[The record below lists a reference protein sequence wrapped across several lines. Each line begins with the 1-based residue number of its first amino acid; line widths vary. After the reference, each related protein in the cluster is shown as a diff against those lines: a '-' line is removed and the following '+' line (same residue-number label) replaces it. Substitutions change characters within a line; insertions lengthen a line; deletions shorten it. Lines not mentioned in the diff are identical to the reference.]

1 MARIAFVMDK
11 LLRKIGLSGRSFVP
25 MLLGFGCSVPAIMA
39 TRTLTSERDRKIT
52 IFLTPFM
59 SCSAKLPIYTLFTAA
74 FFKEYQVL
82 IIISLYVLGIFCSI
96 FFALLLKLLVF
107 KGEPIPFV
115 MELPNY
121 RVPTAIS
128 IYRLICKKAK
138 SFITKAFR
146 IIFVATIVIWFF
158 QNFDS
163 RLNLVTDSKDS
174 LLSLLGNF
182 LLPIFKPLGITNW
195 EVCTSFITGFMA
207 KESVVSTLTVLL
219 NGDISKLPLMFTNLT
234 AYVFLVF
241 SLLYTPCVATIATIR
256 HELGK
261 GYAILIPFL
270 QCVIAWLVAFI
281 IYHLG
286 LVILTLL

>member
-1 MARIAFVMDK
+1 M
-11 LLRKIGLSGRSFVP
+11 
-25 MLLGFGCSVPAIMA
+25 
-39 TRTLTSERDRKIT
+39 
-52 IFLTPFM
+52 
-59 SCSAKLPIYTLFTAA
+59 
-74 FFKEYQVL
+74 
-82 IIISLYVLGIFCSI
+82 FC
-96 FFALLLKLLVF
+96 
-107 KGEPIPFV
+107 
-115 MELPNY
+115 
-121 RVPTAIS
+121 
-128 IYRLICKKAK
+128 
-138 SFITKAFR
+138 
-146 IIFVATIVIWFF
+146 WFF

-286 LVILTLL
+286 LLILTLL